1 MKSLPTGNG
10 RGSAGVSRLLQDSAR
25 KERERRSGITARS
38 YNDVEELKSHNLAN
52 DLSKQITRRWRAGDV
67 YAPHDLSEVEMAKW
81 KKREKPS
88 HDVFDVLDLNP
99 MEHYRVCFPL
109 PIIPLLGTEA
119 NEAFV

>member
-1 MKSLPTGNG
+1 MKTLPTGNG

-25 KERERRSGITARS
+25 KERERRAGITARS

-81 KKREKPS
+81 KKREKPN

-99 MEHYRVCFPL
+99 MEHYRVCFLFHSYP
-109 PIIPLLGTEA
+109 
-119 NEAFV
+119 N

>member
-1 MKSLPTGNG
+1 MKTLPTGNG

-81 KKREKPS
+81 KKREKPH

-109 PIIPLLGTEA
+109 LLIPLLGIEA
-119 NEAFV
+119 NDDSV

>member
-1 MKSLPTGNG
+1 MKTLPTGNG

-81 KKREKPS
+81 KKREKPH